1 MHSIAHFR
9 TGPQTAAAGSF
20 CRGMTRCSPS
30 TAGKKLGEGPIS
42 LLFYPFVNFDDD
54 ERTFSPPKAADTRN
68 P

>member
-1 MHSIAHFR
+1 
-9 TGPQTAAAGSF
+9 
-20 CRGMTRCSPS
+20 MTRCSPS

-54 ERTFSPPKAADTRN
+54 ERPFSPPKAADTRN